1 MKKLKLLFKI
11 LSCVTPIL
19 AFSSTSC
26 ELNTQSTDT
35 TKHISEDTK
44 KKDADKSLSETKKVK
59 PNISQSDNT
68 SDIINNNNNNAN
80 TSKKINDKK
89 ETDPKT
95 DTPGKSKE
103 NVEKELGLDSNDYLV
118 FGSWNILNYGQS
130 NKSKKTISEVKIT
143 GISEVIADNNL
154 DLVSLQEIN
163 YGAAESVN
171 LIKEKLLSDFKKNYE
186 LLKSPDNIYS
196 NKYESQKE
204 QFAIL
209 YDKNKLT
216 NIQLSTEESIIR
228 NYDGGEFVRPLWV
241 SKFIDKKNNSIYI
254 VDAHL
259 DSPGAKAKAGEQKA
273 GNINGYNWA
282 TQGEK
287 EVKEF
292 IASIKLVS
300 ELKKKYPDSVVIF
313 NGDTNIKTKNLNFG
327 EQIIKQFGLESGYQ
341 DTNLSQSELHNYY
354 ASSLGTR
361 YSKNKKGFSEAYDKF
376 IVYDPNNRVDQVNK
390 EDYKYDIVEA
400 FKNKFDKEKY
410 KKLWEKESTGKKFD
424 PFKLVKKVSDH
435 TLVKIKVKV

>member
-1 MKKLKLLFKI
+1 M
-11 LSCVTPIL
+11 
-19 AFSSTSC
+19 
-26 ELNTQSTDT
+26 
-35 TKHISEDTK
+35 
-44 KKDADKSLSETKKVK
+44 
-59 PNISQSDNT
+59 
-68 SDIINNNNNNAN
+68 
-80 TSKKINDKK
+80 
-89 ETDPKT
+89 
-95 DTPGKSKE
+95 
-103 NVEKELGLDSNDYLV
+103 
-118 FGSWNILNYGQS
+118 
-130 NKSKKTISEVKIT
+130 
-143 GISEVIADNNL
+143 
-154 DLVSLQEIN
+154 QEIN

-171 LIKEKLLSDFKKNYE
+171 LIKEKLLSDFEKDYE

-196 NKYESQKE
+196 NKYKSQKE

-216 NIQLSTEESIIR
+216 NIPLSTEESIIR
-228 NYDGGEFVRPLWV
+228 NYDDGEFVRPLWV

-361 YSKNKKGFSEAYDKF
+361 YSENKKGFFWS
-376 IVYDPNNRVDQVNK
+376 I
-390 EDYKYDIVEA
+390 
-400 FKNKFDKEKY
+400 
-410 KKLWEKESTGKKFD
+410 W
-424 PFKLVKKVSDH
+424 
-435 TLVKIKVKV
+435 